1 VGFDRRQPSQDF
13 GPIIGDR
20 KVMTVIHVE
29 DIGAVGKRDGITIP
43 AAGSIEN
50 IAITILRVG
59 SVDRNIMSS
68 KIGIMEDL
76 VTEVGYGGL
85 FLALDDPSPE
95 SERKVGFITAQLVK
109 IGPHLLNF
117 VKPIL
122 RLLLPVIRVFYEN
135 ISLCLV
141 EFPNTRASARLI
153 PHFCYQEGRSLRF
166 RVVHWTN
173 RRYQV
178 SRRA

>member
-1 VGFDRRQPSQDF
+1 MGFDRRQPSQDF

-68 KIGIMEDL
+68 RTGIMEDL

-85 FLALDDPSPE
+85 FLTLDDPSPE

-109 IGPHLLNF
+109 NWATPPELCQTNITPLATSNPCLLR
-117 VKPIL
+117 KH
-122 RLLLPVIRVFYEN
+122 LPVPR
-135 ISLCLV
+135 
-141 EFPNTRASARLI
+141 RI
-153 PHFCYQEGRSLRF
+153 P
-166 RVVHWTN
+166 
-173 RRYQV
+173 
-178 SRRA
+178 